1 MIIPKV
7 VNQAMMKMIDDSE
20 FKQMKMMQK
29 QFERMKMIQKD
40 FERMNMIPTGSE
52 GMNMI
57 PTGYERMK
65 MMRKEFEQMT
75 IMQKVLHTYVD
86 PNFEG
91 IETLMM
97 IQRMFKQIMIQKVFK
112 QIQVIQNV
120 CKQTTIILSRIAL
133 EQTDHDLWNVRK
145 QI

>member
-1 MIIPKV
+1 MIIRKV

-20 FKQMKMMQK
+20 FKQV
-29 QFERMKMIQKD
+29 KMIQKD

-65 MMRKEFEQMT
+65 MMQKEFEQMT
-75 IMQKVLHTYVD
+75 IMQKVLHIYVD
-86 PNFEG
+86 PNFGG

-97 IQRMFKQIMIQKVFK
+97 IQSMFKQIMIQKVFK
-112 QIQVIQNV
+112 
-120 CKQTTIILSRIAL
+120 
-133 EQTDHDLWNVRK
+133 
-145 QI
+145 